1 MFSFPSGSGLRLLGH
16 EAPCPLAMTH
26 LPLLEPRGLR
36 HIIVQFG
43 LSLSPSLKQ
52 KRSKGH
58 FGCSGRGHKPTAHQV
73 LQPAGE
79 HESHAHPHK
88 GVQEMASVLV
98 HPASTHGVG
107 ANSFPGARGAEQ
119 THSTSSRGC
128 PASTCT
134 FFPCVCTFQA
144 LWLPDRGGGCTTLQ
158 MCYTPPNCTFL
169 ND

>member
-1 MFSFPSGSGLRLLGH
+1 M
-16 EAPCPLAMTH
+16 
-26 LPLLEPRGLR
+26 
-36 HIIVQFG
+36 
-43 LSLSPSLKQ
+43 SPSNDPPPPPGASTSETHHCSVWVFMVTLTEAETFQ
-52 KRSKGH
+52 GSLR
-58 FGCSGRGHKPTAHQV
+58 CSGRGHKPTAHQV

-88 GVQEMASVLV
+88 GVQEMASGLV